1 MALRRLAQ
9 AAQAEGHTVKII
21 SVKPVGVVG
30 QQLKQDGFEV
40 LSLDVRGKYSPVQFA
55 GALARLVDEIERFSP
70 DVVHAFLYRAIE
82 LSRLAKRRVRFHLI
96 TTPHYDLSK
105 RNFLLRLWDR
115 ALKDADDIS
124 CAESQTT
131 ADYLKKKQKYADEKL
146 QLICNG
152 VDTDFFAPNARV
164 RDEERSRLGFSSE
177 NTVFCC
183 VARLSKEKNQATLLR
198 AFAAVYA
205 KNPHTRLLFV
215 GGGPEKEAL
224 QQLTTELGLEKS
236 VLFTGDVSDVRAFL
250 LASDAFVLVS
260 LEESLPLSLL
270 EACSCGLPS
279 IVSKVGDMPRA
290 VLHGK
295 TGFVCNGQDPIIISA
310 LMDQFLADPVNRKQ
324 MGSDARVHIKTQYGA
339 KEKIYLKIYT
349 KFC

>member
-1 MALRRLAQ
+1 M
-9 AAQAEGHTVKII
+9 
-21 SVKPVGVVG
+21 
-30 QQLKQDGFEV
+30 
-40 LSLDVRGKYSPVQFA
+40 
-55 GALARLVDEIERFSP
+55 
-70 DVVHAFLYRAIE
+70 
-82 LSRLAKRRVRFHLI
+82 
-96 TTPHYDLSK
+96 
-105 RNFLLRLWDR
+105 
-115 ALKDADDIS
+115 
-124 CAESQTT
+124 
-131 ADYLKKKQKYADEKL
+131 
-146 QLICNG
+146 
-152 VDTDFFAPNARV
+152 
-164 RDEERSRLGFSSE
+164 
-177 NTVFCC
+177 
-183 VARLSKEKNQATLLR
+183 
-198 AFAAVYA
+198 
-205 KNPHTRLLFV
+205 
-215 GGGPEKEAL
+215 
-224 QQLTTELGLEKS
+224 
-236 VLFTGDVSDVRAFL
+236 